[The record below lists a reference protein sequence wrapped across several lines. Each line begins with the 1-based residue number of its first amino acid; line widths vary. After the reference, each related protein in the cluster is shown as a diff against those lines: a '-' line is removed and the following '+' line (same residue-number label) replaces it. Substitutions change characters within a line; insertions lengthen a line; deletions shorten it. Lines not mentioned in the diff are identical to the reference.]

1 MRAVWSGAVGK
12 TFVVRDVQQLMPEL
26 AYTTVMTTLARL
38 AQKGLLAARS
48 VPGQKAHR
56 YRAAGSPS
64 DFLSQASRQDV
75 GEIVRRYGDAAL
87 AAFAQ
92 ELDRLSDERRR
103 RLEELVK

>member
-1 MRAVWSGAVGK
+1 MRAVWSGAVEK

-38 AQKGLLAARS
+38 AQKGLLAAKS

-56 YRAAGSPS
+56 YRAAGTPS
-64 DFLSQASRQDV
+64 DFLAQASRQDV

-87 AAFAQ
+87 AAFAE

-103 RLEELVK
+103 RLEELIK